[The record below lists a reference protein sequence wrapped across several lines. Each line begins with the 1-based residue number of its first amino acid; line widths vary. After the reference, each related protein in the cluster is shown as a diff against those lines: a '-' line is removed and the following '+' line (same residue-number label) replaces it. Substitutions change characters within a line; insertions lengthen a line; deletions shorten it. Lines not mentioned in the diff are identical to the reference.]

1 MEQQIGSKLGK
12 EYIKSIYYHPVYLTF
27 MKSTSCEMSGW
38 MTHKLESRLSG
49 EISITTDKQII
60 YHFNGR
66 KGRGTREP
74 FDEGERREW
83 KRWLENPAFIKLRSW
98 HPIPSFH
105 GK

>member
-1 MEQQIGSKLGK
+1 
-12 EYIKSIYYHPVYLTF
+12 
-27 MKSTSCEMSGW
+27 

-74 FDEGERREW
+74 FDEGERRE
-83 KRWLENPAFIKLRSW
+83 
-98 HPIPSFH
+98 
-105 GK
+105 